1 MSGDAGRSFT
11 WRMQEVLNRRPS
23 HCWDAER
30 DGAALHW
37 VGLWVNLGSAF
48 ENAGTQRC
56 RQVKHTA
63 VSQQPGFRGSM
74 GVVEG
79 QAHFSA

>member
-1 MSGDAGRSFT
+1 MLGDAGRSLA
-11 WRMQEVLNRRPS
+11 WRMQDVSNRRPS

-30 DGAALHW
+30 DRAALHW
-37 VGLWVNLGSAF
+37 VGLRVNPASAF

-63 VSQQPGFRGSM
+63 VSQQPGYRNSM

-79 QAHFSA
+79 QAHFIA